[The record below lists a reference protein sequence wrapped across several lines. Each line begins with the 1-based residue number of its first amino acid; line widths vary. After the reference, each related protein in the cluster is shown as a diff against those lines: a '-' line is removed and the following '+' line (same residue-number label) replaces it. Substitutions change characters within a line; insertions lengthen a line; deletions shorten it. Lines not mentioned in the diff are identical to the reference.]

1 MKKILEVLQY
11 GDTDIRFNT
20 DFDPVKNPNSV
31 TDVITRTAFA
41 MVTKLWGG
49 NETAVLAMIRALAI
63 SDLAVSVNRKQMI
76 RNYDEDSAALA
87 KSFLQAKEE
96 FERRGGKMTIVM
108 PCGKSSAVKN

>member
-1 MKKILEVLQY
+1 MMFGVP
-11 GDTDIRFNT
+11 G
-20 DFDPVKNPNSV
+20 
-31 TDVITRTAFA
+31 
-41 MVTKLWGG
+41 
-49 NETAVLAMIRALAI
+49 AVLAMIRALAI

-108 PCGKSSAVKN
+108 PGGKSSTVKN

>member
-20 DFDPVKNPNSV
+20 DFDPVKNPNV
-31 TDVITRTAFA
+31 VPDVITRTSFA

-63 SDLAVSVNRKQMI
+63 ADLAVSVNRKTI
-76 RNYDEDSAALA
+76 LRHYDEDSAALA
-87 KSFLQAKEE
+87 KSFWEAKRE
-96 FERRGGKMTIVM
+96 FEKNGGKMTVIM
-108 PCGKSSAVKN
+108 PGGKPSSVKN